1 MPYQA
6 IPHDPVSRTIVG
18 FSPPLINSGL
28 SRALTT
34 GRGVSVY
41 YDQQPPNSWAEHAH
55 NQVQILLA
63 LDPVDAIATWNLRGE
78 QERHGVTG
86 QFVWLLPA
94 DTPHALDWHGEAGM
108 VVLYVEPAF
117 VRAVCGMDVTCAML
131 ADFSSLAR
139 FNLLVWH
146 LTGDFRCLC
155 RKENTPTPPLVE
167 SMGTLLATNVLRHFV
182 RLDDEA
188 APGLPLA
195 KLREVL
201 DYIDAHLKET
211 ITRLTLARLARLSV
225 RNFGRLFKIRTGLT
239 PRDYIRRRRTVR
251 ALELLEEGRLKKA
264 AIASEVGFYDQ
275 SHMKRQI
282 RRLRAEEA
290 AVTRAALR
298 AG

>member
-1 MPYQA
+1 MLHQA
-6 IPHDPVSRTIVG
+6 TPHDPAHRNIAG
-18 FSPPLINSGL
+18 FSLPLVNSGL
-28 SRALTT
+28 GRSLTT

-41 YDQQPPNSWAEHAH
+41 YDQQPPNSWAEHSH
-55 NQVQILLA
+55 NQIQILLA
-63 LDPVDAIATWNLRGE
+63 LDPVDAVVSWNLRGE

-94 DTPHALDWHGEAGM
+94 HAPHALDWHGEAGM
-108 VVLYVEPAF
+108 VVLYAEEAF
-117 VRAVCGMDVTCAML
+117 VRAACGMDVTSAVL
-131 ADFSSLAR
+131 TDFSSLAR

-146 LTGDFRCLC
+146 LIGDFRCLC
-155 RKENTPTPPLVE
+155 RRQNTAPPPLVE
-167 SMGTLLATNVLRHFV
+167 SMGTLLATNMLRYFV
-182 RLDDEA
+182 RLKDEA
-188 APGLPLA
+188 APGLPQA

-201 DYIDAHLKET
+201 DYIDTHLKET
-211 ITRLTLARLARLSV
+211 INRSTLARIVRLSV
-225 RNFGRLFKIRTGLT
+225 RSFGRLFKIRTGLT

-275 SHMKRQI
+275 SHMKRHV

>member
-1 MPYQA
+1 MPHQA
-6 IPHDPVSRTIVG
+6 PPDDPSNRNIAG
-18 FSPPLINSGL
+18 FSLPLVNSGL
-28 SRALTT
+28 GRRLTIGRA
-34 GRGVSVY
+34 VSVY
-41 YDQQPPNSWAEHAH
+41 YDQQPPNSWAEHSH
-55 NQVQILLA
+55 KQVQILLA
-63 LDPVDAIATWNLRGE
+63 LDPVDAIASWNLRGE

-94 DTPHALDWHGEAGM
+94 DTPHTLAWHGEAGM

-117 VRAVCGMDVTCAML
+117 VRAVCGREVASAVL
-131 ADFSSLAR
+131 ADFSTLAR

-146 LTGDFRCLC
+146 LIGDFRHLC
-155 RKENTPTPPLVE
+155 RKENTATPPLVE
-167 SMGTLLATNVLRHFV
+167 SMGTLLATNVLRYFV

-188 APGLPLA
+188 APGLTLP

-201 DYIDAHLKET
+201 DYIDAHLKEN
-211 ITRLTLARLARLSV
+211 ISRAALAGIARLSI
-225 RNFGRLFKIRTGLT
+225 RSFGRQFKIRTGHT

-264 AIASEVGFYDQ
+264 AIAGEVGFYDQ

-290 AVTRAALR
+290 AATRAALR
-298 AG
+298 GG